1 MPPIRPSSPPWMCL
15 RVAALAAIAL
25 IAFGCQTEHPAP
37 ASAPASTP
45 RPDALVMNTS
55 PPVIGNRYRMDPSDI
70 ELAVLL
76 AIGTPREVPA
86 RKPAQKISDEI
97 LPAIVGRGAHRG
109 WTYRNREPGGIY
121 ADFEQGRVFM
131 NVAIMFDSDLVM
143 LRILESR
150 NLGQEGDRIRQSAF
164 TYLAPLEN
172 RIRMNIEAVAQRNW
186 YGTPST

>member
-1 MPPIRPSSPPWMCL
+1 MSWKFPRA
-15 RVAALAAIAL
+15 VALAAVVTIAL
-25 IAFGCQTEHPAP
+25 GCQTERPEPA
-37 ASAPASTP
+37 ASAPSL
-45 RPDALVMNTS
+45 RPDALVLNTS

-86 RKPAQKISDEI
+86 MKPAQKISDDL
-97 LPAIVGRGAHRG
+97 LPTIIGRGSHRG
-109 WTYRNREPGGIY
+109 WSYRSREPGVIY

-143 LRILESR
+143 LRILDSR

-186 YGTPST
+186 YGTPVPANQ